1 MMRVVAQAGDTL
13 DYLCWRHY
21 GATDNRVV
29 ETVLQA
35 NPGLA
40 ALGAVLPAGTEVRM
54 PAVAQPAQTRGLR
67 LWD

>member
-1 MMRVVAQAGDTL
+1 MRQVVAQAGDTL

-29 ETVLQA
+29 EGVLQA

-40 ALGAVLPAGTEVRM
+40 ALGPVLPAGTVVRL
-54 PAVAQPAQTRGLR
+54 PTVLQPAQTKGVR

>member
-1 MMRVVAQAGDTL
+1 MAQAGDTL
-13 DYLCWRHY
+13 DYLCWRRY

-29 ETVLQA
+29 EGVLQA

-40 ALGAVLPAGTEVRM
+40 ALGPVLPAGTVVRLPTM
-54 PAVAQPAQTRGLR
+54 LQPAQTKGVR

>member
-54 PAVAQPAQTRGLR
+54 PAVVQPAQTRGLR

>member
-1 MMRVVAQAGDTL
+1 MMRVVTQAGDTL

-40 ALGAVLPAGTEVRM
+40 ALGAVLPAGIEVQM
-54 PAVAQPAQTRGLR
+54 PAVTQPAQTRGLR